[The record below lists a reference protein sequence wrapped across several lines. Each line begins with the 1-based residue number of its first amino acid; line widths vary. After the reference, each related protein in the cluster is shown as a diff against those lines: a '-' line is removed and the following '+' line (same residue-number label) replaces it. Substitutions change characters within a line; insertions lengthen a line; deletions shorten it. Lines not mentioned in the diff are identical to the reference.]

1 MVKGRELII
10 CCSSTV
16 FLSFSSLP
24 FSAQMRTARTNTT
37 TATWWFRPGSVCT
50 PTTNQPAVPPAAAW
64 QTDSQASWAADNTA
78 CAAHCA
84 AGTCTRSLGTAA
96 AGTAA
101 LGAPWRWGLYC

>member
-101 LGAPWRWGLYC
+101 LGAP